1 MTAPIL
7 NALTNR
13 INRRGFLSSAA
24 ATTVC
29 AGVAVAPEHAA
40 RAPVPEVIPIGP
52 PERPRTDIEGW
63 NVGLITAYRPELTL
77 SENQARDRELRADL
91 YCFGNFHVRGRY
103 VENHLSPDARP
114 FDVYGYLVRGSS
126 DDSGNL

>member
-40 RAPVPEVIPIGP
+40 PAPVPEVIPIGP
-52 PERPRTDIEGW
+52 PERPRTDIEAW
-63 NVGLITAYRPELTL
+63 NIGDVPVIVEIGGAALLTL
-77 SENQARDRELRADL
+77 SL
-91 YCFGNFHVRGRY
+91 
-103 VENHLSPDARP
+103 
-114 FDVYGYLVRGSS
+114 
-126 DDSGNL
+126 